1 MLGILP
7 SVLVAYGVLL
17 TGIRLKGYFGCS
29 FLKTKFSVPTIL
41 DLVLG
46 RVFLLTYMKWPLLLQ
61 NRHYIGW
68 IPFLRANN

>member
-46 RVFLLTYMKWPLLLQ
+46 SFSFDVHEMAPAIAKQALYWMDSIFACK
-61 NRHYIGW
+61 
-68 IPFLRANN
+68 